1 MTENSEH
8 NVEPLD
14 EQVIIE
20 DLPLLN
26 QDIVRTS
33 APCHAGF
40 SMRFTCSSGQYILTG
55 SSIDKLRILSDDLDI
70 LDGVEVDEK
79 KVKKTLTIRAD
90 EE

>member
-1 MTENSEH
+1 
-8 NVEPLD
+8 
-14 EQVIIE
+14 
-20 DLPLLN
+20 
-26 QDIVRTS
+26 
-33 APCHAGF
+33 
-40 SMRFTCSSGQYILTG
+40 MRFTCSSGQYILTG